1 MSVMPRTPF
10 QCAVI
15 RPLHNFQFK
24 EIQMKHEIRLALF
37 CLAATTGPVLAQHNL
52 PPCGAANFERGRDV
66 FTIVNPAAGAVN
78 QQCLLTVHSGGS
90 APRQGPQSSLPY
102 MVEGNYIIELSGGG
116 GGGGGGAARDVGGGG
131 GGAGAAPSR
140 TVQYLKPG
148 VYKLTIGT
156 GGEGGSAY
164 GGRTNSGNPTSL
176 TNANTGQLIAGFQGA
191 DVWKQQSRASGGGL
205 GGVAAAGGSSGG
217 SGGDSGPRSE
227 EVAQSGGRSQTGGYS
242 GVPGQSGNESNRSDR
257 TGAQANAGG
266 GGGAGVGSGGAGESV
281 SRSGPDAGVGDL
293 GGGGGGGS
301 GGLNTADAGARGG
314 HGFIRF
320 MRTER

>member
-1 MSVMPRTPF
+1 M
-10 QCAVI
+10 
-15 RPLHNFQFK
+15 K
-24 EIQMKHEIRLALF
+24 YEISLALI
-37 CLAATTGPVLAQHNL
+37 CLAATAVPALAQKNSPQCGTTNFDQGRNL
-52 PPCGAANFERGRDV
+52 
-66 FTIVNPAAGAVN
+66 FTIVNPAVGAVN
-78 QQCLLTVHSGGS
+78 QQCFITVNSSGS
-90 APRQGPQSSLPY
+90 MPRQGDRSAASYL
-102 MVEGNYIIELSGGG
+102 VEGNYIIELSGGG
-116 GGGGGGAARDVGGGG
+116 GGGGGGAAKNEGGGG

-140 TVQYLKPG
+140 TVQYLSPG

-156 GGEGGSAY
+156 GGDGGRAY
-164 GGRTNSGNPTSL
+164 GGRTNYGNPTSL
-176 TNANTGQLIAGFQGA
+176 TNAKTGQLIAGFQGA
-191 DVWKQQSRASGGGL
+191 DVWKQRSSASGGGV
-205 GGVAAAGGSSGG
+205 GGVATAGGSSGG

-242 GVPGQSGNESNRSDR
+242 GVPGQSGDESSRNAR

-266 GGGAGVGSGGAGESV
+266 GGGASVGSGGAGESV

-320 MRTER
+320 MRAER